1 MIGEDG
7 GIQWG
12 ALHSYNFALSLLIV
26 TTNVV
31 VSCEYLPQKFPL
43 WGTIK
48 GYCIVLYCIVLYC
61 TVLYCTVLYCTVL
74 YCTVLYCTVLY
85 CTVLYCI
92 VLYCVLDEQIAAASA
107 LQAHAAMVQN
117 ALSLTGS

>member
-12 ALHSYNFALSLLIV
+12 ALLSYNFALSLLIV

-31 VSCEYLPQKFPL
+31 VLCEYLPHEFPL

-48 GYCIVLYCIVLYC
+48 GYCIVMYSTVVSCPGLHPSFVLFNHNCDFSLFLLPRCFFSVPICY
-61 TVLYCTVLYCTVL
+61 V
-74 YCTVLYCTVLY
+74 
-85 CTVLYCI
+85 
-92 VLYCVLDEQIAAASA
+92 SA
-107 LQAHAAMVQN
+107 PYVIGETTHEM
-117 ALSLTGS
+117 

>member
-12 ALHSYNFALSLLIV
+12 ALLSYNFALSLLIV

-31 VSCEYLPQKFPL
+31 VLCEYLPQEFPL

-61 TVLYCTVLYCTVL
+61 I
-74 YCTVLYCTVLY
+74 
-85 CTVLYCI
+85 VLYCI
-92 VLYCVLDEQIAAASA
+92 VLYCIVLYCIVLYCTVYSFHGKWKNSIYEKSVLPTSDSFR
-107 LQAHAAMVQN
+107 
-117 ALSLTGS
+117 

>member
-12 ALHSYNFALSLLIV
+12 ALLSYNFALSLLIV

-31 VSCEYLPQKFPL
+31 VLCEYLPQGFPL

-48 GYCIVLYCIVLYC
+48 DCCIVLCCVVLC
-61 TVLYCTVLYCTVL
+61 CVVLCCVVLCCVVL
-74 YCTVLYCTVLY
+74 CCVVLCCVVLFF
-85 CTVLYCI
+85 VLCCV
-92 VLYCVLDEQIAAASA
+92 VLCCVVLCCVVLCFFFFFNLI
-107 LQAHAAMVQN
+107 
-117 ALSLTGS
+117 

>member
-12 ALHSYNFALSLLIV
+12 ALLSYNFALSLLIV

-31 VSCEYLPQKFPL
+31 VLCEYLPQEFPL

-48 GYCIVLYCIVLYC
+48 GYCIVPVKGG
-61 TVLYCTVLYCTVL
+61 VSKQ
-74 YCTVLYCTVLY
+74 
-85 CTVLYCI
+85 
-92 VLYCVLDEQIAAASA
+92 D
-107 LQAHAAMVQN
+107 
-117 ALSLTGS
+117 

>member
-12 ALHSYNFALSLLIV
+12 ALLSYNFALSLLM
-26 TTNVV
+26 
-31 VSCEYLPQKFPL
+31 SLCYLYLPQEFPL

-61 TVLYCTVLYCTVL
+61 I
-74 YCTVLYCTVLY
+74 
-85 CTVLYCI
+85 VLYCI
-92 VLYCVLDEQIAAASA
+92 VLYCIVLYCIV
-107 LQAHAAMVQN
+107 LYCIVLMHA
-117 ALSLTGS
+117 

>member
-12 ALHSYNFALSLLIV
+12 ALLSYNFALSLLIV

-31 VSCEYLPQKFPL
+31 VLCQYLPQEFPL

-48 GYCIVLYCIVLYC
+48 GYCIALHCIALHCIALHCIALHCIALHCIALHCIALHCIVPSTWC
-61 TVLYCTVLYCTVL
+61 TTVEGNKTRPRK
-74 YCTVLYCTVLY
+74 
-85 CTVLYCI
+85 
-92 VLYCVLDEQIAAASA
+92 QP
-107 LQAHAAMVQN
+107 MN
-117 ALSLTGS
+117 M